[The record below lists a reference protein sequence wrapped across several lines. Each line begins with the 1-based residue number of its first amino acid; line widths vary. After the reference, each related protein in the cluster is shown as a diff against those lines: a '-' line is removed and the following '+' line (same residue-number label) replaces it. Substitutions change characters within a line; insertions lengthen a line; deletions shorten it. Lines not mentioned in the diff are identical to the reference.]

1 MKGNKKKGK
10 NEMVIDR
17 YTGLLF
23 LKKRER
29 ERERETPLKSMK
41 HFQRSNLHPR

>member
-29 ERERETPLKSMK
+29 ERERERDATEIYETLSKK
-41 HFQRSNLHPR
+41 